1 METAKNRQEFDS
13 INQSIGKYRFKRSNP
28 FNALAGG
35 DVDCLGFALIM
46 YAVHPA
52 ESLILRQ
59 TAKKTDVSTRGTYL
73 DIPHFMNL
81 SLRPELVVTHMYDDD
96 PCWEK
101 LDDVNDPH
109 NPSVGFNPEA
119 WGILQNIK
127 DRELGASHNPI
138 REQVETSEIGK
149 KEDRDFEVS
158 TRLVSIT
165 PQVALDSVCPG
176 RMMEELSLA
185 VNKCINV

>member
-1 METAKNRQEFDS
+1 MIRTTQ
-13 INQSIGKYRFKRSNP
+13 
-28 FNALAGG
+28 
-35 DVDCLGFALIM
+35 
-46 YAVHPA
+46 
-52 ESLILRQ
+52 
-59 TAKKTDVSTRGTYL
+59 
-73 DIPHFMNL
+73 
-81 SLRPELVVTHMYDDD
+81 
-96 PCWEK
+96 
-101 LDDVNDPH
+101 
-109 NPSVGFNPEA
+109 A